1 MYKNIVFDIG
11 GVIVDYD
18 PKGYLSKL
26 FNNAELEEFL
36 YSIIFDS
43 EEWKLL
49 DQGKITR
56 ALAERRML
64 EAAGQHHYEA
74 QLVLDD
80 WRELMITKLD
90 TVDLILALRHSGH
103 HLYFL
108 SNIPED
114 VYLLFQQRR
123 RFMQLFEGGVPSFAA
138 KTAKPD
144 PEIFKLLLN
153 TYELSA
159 AETIFIDDSPINVAA
174 AEALGITGLRFK
186 SATALHHDLIE
197 LGLPVPIKVKRRFN
211 PEGEPRRPQPKQG
224 DTKKSFFSWRNKKPV
239 VSTKEPQA
247 TMPAETETE
256 ATPVVHEHKVEPQNP
271 TRRRPATGVRKTG
284 SDPVAD
290 IAKQRAKAAAA
301 SAQKKRSTAKRAP
314 TKRKAPAKKAEQPKE
329 KKEV

>member
-26 FNNAELEEFL
+26 FNNSELEEFL
-36 YSIIFDS
+36 YNIIFDS

-64 EAAGQHHYEA
+64 EAAGRNRYAA

-80 WRELMITKLD
+80 WRELMTTKLD

-138 KTAKPD
+138 KMTKPD
-144 PEIFKLLLN
+144 PEIFKMLLS
-153 TYELSA
+153 TYDLA
-159 AETIFIDDSPINVAA
+159 PDETLFIDDSPVNVAA
-174 AEALGITGLRFK
+174 AEALGMTALLYE
-186 SATALHHDLIE
+186 STTALHRSLID

-211 PEGEPRRPQPKQG
+211 PGNEPHRPQPKHEAA
-224 DTKKSFFSWRNKKPV
+224 KKPFFSWFKKT
-239 VSTKEPQA
+239 TKEPKATELPDHAQDAVQA
-247 TMPAETETE
+247 PFKADDK
-256 ATPVVHEHKVEPQNP
+256 ASV
-271 TRRRPATGVRKTG
+271 RRRPATGLRNKI

-290 IAKQRAKAAAA
+290 VAKQKAKLAAD
-301 SAQKKRSTAKRAP
+301 AQKKRAA
-314 TKRKAPAKKAEQPKE
+314 TKKAPAKKRAPA
-329 KKEV
+329 KKAPPPQDQQEL

>member
-1 MYKNIVFDIG
+1 LYKNIVFDIG
-11 GVIVDYD
+11 GVLVDYD

-64 EAAGQHHYEA
+64 EAAGPHRYEA

-80 WRELMITKLD
+80 WRELMTTKLD

-114 VYLLFQQRR
+114 IYLMFQQRR

-153 TYELSA
+153 TYELSP
-159 AETIFIDDSPINVAA
+159 AETLFIDDSPTNISA
-174 AEALGITGLRFK
+174 AESLGMTGLQFK
-186 SATALHHDLIE
+186 SATALHHSLIE

-211 PEGEPRRPQPKQG
+211 PGAEPHRPQPKQG
-224 DTKKSFFSWRNKKPV
+224 DTQKGLFSWRKKKPD
-239 VSTKEPQA
+239 TQANEPQDA
-247 TMPAETETE
+247 TPAEQLAEAVSVPHKAETQKP
-256 ATPVVHEHKVEPQNP
+256 A
-271 TRRRPATGVRKTG
+271 RRRPTTGVRST

-290 IAKQRAKAAAA
+290 IAKQKAKVAAA
-301 SAQKKRSTAKRAP
+301 AQKKRAG
-314 TKRKAPAKKAEQPKE
+314 TKKAPAKKRATAKKAEPAPTKE
-329 KKEV
+329 ELS

>member
-11 GVIVDYD
+11 GVLVDYD

-64 EAAGQHHYEA
+64 EAAGPHRYEA

-80 WRELMITKLD
+80 WRELMTTKLD

-114 VYLLFQQRR
+114 IYLMFQQRR

-153 TYELSA
+153 TYELSP
-159 AETIFIDDSPINVAA
+159 AETLFIDDSPTNISA
-174 AEALGITGLRFK
+174 AESLGMTGLQFK
-186 SATALHHDLIE
+186 SATALHHSLIE

-211 PEGEPRRPQPKQG
+211 PGAEPHRPQPKQG
-224 DTKKSFFSWRNKKPV
+224 DTQKGLFSWRKKKPD
-239 VSTKEPQA
+239 TQANEPQDA
-247 TMPAETETE
+247 TPAEQLAEAVSVPHKAETQKP
-256 ATPVVHEHKVEPQNP
+256 A
-271 TRRRPATGVRKTG
+271 RRRPTTGVRST

-290 IAKQRAKAAAA
+290 IAKQKAKVAAA
-301 SAQKKRSTAKRAP
+301 AQKKRAG
-314 TKRKAPAKKAEQPKE
+314 TKKAPAKKRATAKKAEPAPTKE
-329 KKEV
+329 ELS

>member
-26 FNNAELEEFL
+26 FNNAELEELL
-36 YSIIFDS
+36 YNIIFDS
-43 EEWKLL
+43 VEWKLL

-64 EAAGQHHYEA
+64 EAAGKHRYEA

-80 WRELMITKLD
+80 WRELLTTKLD

-108 SNIPED
+108 SNVPED
-114 VYLLFQQRR
+114 IYLMFQQRR

-153 TYELSA
+153 TYELSP
-159 AETIFIDDSPINVAA
+159 AETLFIDDSPINVAA
-174 AEALGITGLRFK
+174 AEALGMTGLRFK
-186 SATALHHDLIE
+186 NVTALHHSLIE

-211 PEGEPRRPQPKQG
+211 PEGEPRRPQPKSG
-224 DTKKSFFSWRNKKPV
+224 DTKKSFFSWRKKKPTV
-239 VSTKEPQA
+239 TAKEPQA
-247 TMPAETETE
+247 TTPAEAPTE
-256 ATPVVHEHKVEPQNP
+256 AIPVPHEQEAKVPKP
-271 TRRRPATGVRKTG
+271 ARRRPTTGVRRTS

-290 IAKQRAKAAAA
+290 IAKQKAKAAAA
-301 SAQKKRSTAKRAP
+301 AQKKRASTKKAP
-314 TKRKAPAKKAEQPKE
+314 TKKRATTKKPKQTLD
-329 KKEV
+329 KKEQ

>member
-11 GVIVDYD
+11 GVLVDYD

-64 EAAGQHHYEA
+64 EAAGPHRYEA

-80 WRELMITKLD
+80 WRELMTTKLD

-114 VYLLFQQRR
+114 IYLMFQQRR

-153 TYELSA
+153 TYELSP
-159 AETIFIDDSPINVAA
+159 AETLFIDDSPTNIAA
-174 AEALGITGLRFK
+174 AESLGMTGLQFK
-186 SATALHHDLIE
+186 SATALHHSLIE

-211 PEGEPRRPQPKQG
+211 PGAEPHRPQPKQG
-224 DTKKSFFSWRNKKPV
+224 DTQKGLFSWRKKKPD
-239 VSTKEPQA
+239 TQANEPQDA
-247 TMPAETETE
+247 TPAEQLAEAVSVPHKAETQKP
-256 ATPVVHEHKVEPQNP
+256 A
-271 TRRRPATGVRKTG
+271 RRRPTTGVRST

-290 IAKQRAKAAAA
+290 IAKQKAKVAAA
-301 SAQKKRSTAKRAP
+301 AQKKRAG
-314 TKRKAPAKKAEQPKE
+314 TKKAPAKKRATAKKAEPAPTKE
-329 KKEV
+329 ELS

>member
-1 MYKNIVFDIG
+1 LYKNIVFDIG
-11 GVIVDYD
+11 GVLVDYD

-64 EAAGQHHYEA
+64 EAAGPHRYEA

-80 WRELMITKLD
+80 WRELMTTKLD

-114 VYLLFQQRR
+114 IYLMFQQRR

-153 TYELSA
+153 TYELSP
-159 AETIFIDDSPINVAA
+159 AETLFIDDSPTNIAA
-174 AEALGITGLRFK
+174 AESLGMTGLQFK
-186 SATALHHDLIE
+186 SATALHHSLIE

-211 PEGEPRRPQPKQG
+211 PGAEPHRPQPKQG
-224 DTKKSFFSWRNKKPV
+224 DTQKGLFSWRKKKPD
-239 VSTKEPQA
+239 TQANEPQDA
-247 TMPAETETE
+247 TPAEQLAEAVSVPHKAETQKP
-256 ATPVVHEHKVEPQNP
+256 A
-271 TRRRPATGVRKTG
+271 RRRPTTGLRST

-290 IAKQRAKAAAA
+290 IAKQKAKVAAA
-301 SAQKKRSTAKRAP
+301 AQKKRAG
-314 TKRKAPAKKAEQPKE
+314 TKKAPAKKRATAKKAEPAPTKE
-329 KKEV
+329 ELS

>member
-11 GVIVDYD
+11 GVLVDYD

-64 EAAGQHHYEA
+64 EAAGPHRYEA

-80 WRELMITKLD
+80 WRELMTTKLD

-114 VYLLFQQRR
+114 IYLMFQQRR

-153 TYELSA
+153 TYELSP
-159 AETIFIDDSPINVAA
+159 AETLFIDDSPTNISA
-174 AEALGITGLRFK
+174 AESLGMTGLQFK
-186 SATALHHDLIE
+186 SATALHHSLIE

-211 PEGEPRRPQPKQG
+211 PGAEPHRPQPKQG
-224 DTKKSFFSWRNKKPV
+224 DTQKGLFSWRKKKPD
-239 VSTKEPQA
+239 TQANEPQDA
-247 TMPAETETE
+247 TPAEQLAEAVSVPHKAETQKP
-256 ATPVVHEHKVEPQNP
+256 A
-271 TRRRPATGVRKTG
+271 RRRPTTGVRST

-290 IAKQRAKAAAA
+290 IAKQKAKAAAA
-301 SAQKKRSTAKRAP
+301 AQKKRAG
-314 TKRKAPAKKAEQPKE
+314 TKKAPAKKRATAKKAEPAPTKAE
-329 KKEV
+329 LP

>member
-11 GVIVDYD
+11 GVLVDYD

-56 ALAERRML
+56 ALAERHML
-64 EAAGQHHYEA
+64 EAAGQHRYEA

-80 WRELMITKLD
+80 WRELLITKLD

-114 VYLLFQQRR
+114 IYLMFQQRR

-153 TYELSA
+153 TYELSP
-159 AETIFIDDSPINVAA
+159 AETLFIDDSPTNVAA
-174 AEALGITGLRFK
+174 AESLGMTGLQFK
-186 SATALHHDLIE
+186 NAAALHHSLIE

-211 PEGEPRRPQPKQG
+211 QGAEPRRPQPKQG
-224 DTKKSFFSWRNKKPV
+224 DTKKHLFSWPKKKPGTQ
-239 VSTKEPQA
+239 TKEPQ
-247 TMPAETETE
+247 TTVPTEQLAEAASVPHKTET
-256 ATPVVHEHKVEPQNP
+256 HKP
-271 TRRRPATGVRKTG
+271 TRRRPATGVRST

-290 IAKQRAKAAAA
+290 IAKQKAKAAAA
-301 SAQKKRSTAKRAP
+301 TPKRRASAK
-314 TKRKAPAKKAEQPKE
+314 KAPAKKRATTKKAEQAPTKE
-329 KKEV
+329 EL

>member
-1 MYKNIVFDIG
+1 LYKNIVFDIG
-11 GVIVDYD
+11 GVLVDYD

-64 EAAGQHHYEA
+64 EAAGPHRYEA

-80 WRELMITKLD
+80 WRELMTTKLD

-114 VYLLFQQRR
+114 IYLMFQQRR

-153 TYELSA
+153 TYELSP
-159 AETIFIDDSPINVAA
+159 AETLFIDDSPTNISA
-174 AEALGITGLRFK
+174 AESLGMTGLQFK
-186 SATALHHDLIE
+186 SATALHHSLIE

-211 PEGEPRRPQPKQG
+211 PGAEPHRPQPKQG
-224 DTKKSFFSWRNKKPV
+224 DTQKGLFSWRKKKPD
-239 VSTKEPQA
+239 TQANEPQDA
-247 TMPAETETE
+247 TPAEQLAEAVSVPHKAETQKP
-256 ATPVVHEHKVEPQNP
+256 A
-271 TRRRPATGVRKTG
+271 RRRPTTGVRST

-290 IAKQRAKAAAA
+290 IAKQKAKVAAA
-301 SAQKKRSTAKRAP
+301 AQKKRAG
-314 TKRKAPAKKAEQPKE
+314 TKKAPAKKRATAKKAEPAPTKAE
-329 KKEV
+329 LP